1 MEIHFANGS
10 KILFSGLDDAERIE
24 RLFGMEY
31 LTVWINEVSQIKT
44 FTPVVSTLI
53 FRLRQNAIVEKTG
66 EVAKKKFIFD
76 CNPPTRSHF
85 TYKRFIKGIGED
97 GKPLANPDDWQ
108 AIMLNTKDNI
118 KVVGEDY
125 VSQMREN
132 LSLRDQRRMIDGEF
146 LDDTEGSLF
155 PGTIIDTNRFTLPD
169 DPEQR
174 SEAIKELRDTLTRV
188 VIAVDP
194 AITNHKRSD
203 LTGIVVAGINEIG
216 HCYVLEDATM
226 KGSPQQW
233 ANRVADLFG
242 KWGASLIVGEDNQ
255 GGLMVEHTLRTGG
268 YRNLPIKLI
277 RANDGKI
284 PRAQPVSLPYEKG
297 QIHHVGFFRE
307 LEEQMEGFTLNFNP
321 SKDKSPD
328 RLDALV
334 HVLTELLG
342 LTKRSQPNEMIV
354 SKANGFW

>member
-1 MEIHFANGS
+1 MEIHFKNGS
-10 KILFSGLDDAERIE
+10 KILFSGLDDANRIE

-31 LTVWINEVSQIKT
+31 LTVWINEVSEIKS
-44 FTPVVSTLI
+44 FAPVVSTLI
-53 FRLRQNAIVEKTG
+53 FRLRQKATIEGTS
-66 EVAKKKFIFD
+66 EQASKKFIFD
-76 CNPPTRSHF
+76 CNPPTRAHF
-85 TYKRFIKGIGED
+85 AYKRFEKGLNEEGN
-97 GKPLANPDDWQ
+97 PLANPGDWRS
-108 AIMLNTKDNI
+108 IMLNTKDNI
-118 KVVGEDY
+118 ENVGQDY
-125 VSQMREN
+125 IDQMREN

-155 PGTIIDTNRFTLPD
+155 PGEIIDKNRHKLPD
-169 DPEQR
+169 DDPVAATLEIESVR
-174 SEAIKELRDTLTRV
+174 STLTRV

-216 HCYVLEDATM
+216 HAYVLEDATM

-233 ANRVADLFG
+233 ADRVSTLFE
-242 KWGASLIVGEDNQ
+242 KWGASLIVAEDNQ
-255 GGLMVEHTLRTGG
+255 GGLMVEHTLRSGR
-268 YRNLPIKLI
+268 YHNLPIKLI
-277 RANDGKI
+277 NARDGKV

-297 QIHHVGFFRE
+297 EVHHVGFFRE

-334 HVLTELLG
+334 HALTELLITNKKG
-342 LTKRSQPNEMIV
+342 PVAVVQTTARL
-354 SKANGFW
+354 W